1 MVVAMDLPIFKK
13 DKAHVQFKKKK
24 GTIFNF
30 LQCKKLHERTLVS
43 WTGHADFLKVNF
55 HINVH
60 LFELVY
66 LVELTKLYFSRCPHH
81 GKLCQFTSP
90 S

>member
-43 WTGHADFLKVNF
+43 
-55 HINVH
+55 
-60 LFELVY
+60 
-66 LVELTKLYFSRCPHH
+66 
-81 GKLCQFTSP
+81 
-90 S
+90 